1 MSGPPHWL
9 ACAWVVS
16 LWVVAAGCAGMAG
29 VAAVS
34 DWLERRT
41 ARGSPENLPF
51 PALIASRRR
60 PNPLPALPPDPEPQE
75 RQP

>member
-1 MSGPPHWL
+1 MSGPPWWL
-9 ACAWVVS
+9 AYACIAS
-16 LWVVAAGCAGMAG
+16 LWVVAGCVGMAG
-29 VAAVS
+29 VAAIV
-34 DWLERRT
+34 DWHERRT

-60 PNPLPALPPDPEPQE
+60 PNPLPALRGDIEPPE